1 MKKKA
6 KKFHL
11 NILAASV
18 SAISASLISG
28 PVLYAQDTASD
39 IEEISVTGSRI
50 RVTDGMAT
58 PTPVTAITTNE
69 LTNFEP
75 GATVAEQLDALPQFF
90 GTQSAQRGGG
100 ALFGSAGGSFLDM
113 RSLGA
118 NRTLVLLDGSR
129 VVPADK
135 GGSVNVD
142 TFPTALIRT
151 VDVVTGGASAAYG
164 ADALGGVTNFVIDRE
179 FEGLKIQA
187 GTGRTE
193 WGDGERYNV
202 SIAGGRQFGD
212 NLNVIASVDMKFI
225 DQIDRNPEDLDAS
238 WYQRWGYVTCDQY
251 QKDRTGPRQCTYP
264 WVSSSQHSP
273 YGLIRGGQV
282 GSKSDLYYMRFTPDG
297 SDITPFVLGDHYT
310 LGGAGSTRSMAGGP
324 EGQIHN
330 RAFGGGP
337 NGQEVVGRNFFT
349 GIQYQFSDNF
359 TGFAQVMAGR
369 SESND
374 NPDGRSGYSMQ
385 DLWYATVYRD
395 NAYLPDSVAEI
406 MDREGI
412 TQIQVHK
419 LGSFLNTPEIGYNE
433 RDHNVLTNYS
443 WSAGFNAVLPNG
455 WDLRASWQS
464 GESQKLSQ
472 VYNKI
477 RVDRMFLG
485 ADAVRDPDT
494 GAIVCRVQLYNPTP
508 AQLAASPAI
517 KGYVNS
523 RSSPEAIA
531 GGTGSPLA
539 SPIGLDNT
547 VRDCVPYNVMGN
559 GNISQEALDY
569 MGTLKKGVGNI
580 DQDFAEVL
588 VQGEIFEGWGYG
600 AVSFAA
606 GLTYRDQVMT
616 DNAQPEEVDALGPP
630 LNDPALGIQGIPPG
644 YTGGSANLH
653 QFSTVPNIAGQY
665 DVWEWFAEVQAPF
678 WESASGQQRLGG
690 SAAFRRSDYSRTG
703 EIDSWKLGLEFELNE
718 ELRFRA
724 TKSRDV
730 REPTFRERFDAQG
743 GGGAVNDPQFG
754 NAQVQITSVAGGNP
768 DLRPEIGDTV
778 VAGLVYEPN
787 WLDGFQMSADWYE
800 IKIGDAVGQL
810 GLQTIVDLC
819 AAGVTEQCG
828 NITRDPVTNNIGRV
842 FNYFQNVAQARVEG
856 VDLEVAYRTEPNF
869 FDSEFE
875 NFSVRALAG
884 YIIERVNVSSNGNE
898 DNFEGSL
905 GNPDLTANITATYS
919 VGPWSVQ
926 LQGRYYADVLRTR
939 NWVEGVDV
947 DDNTVPSSTWW
958 NGRIGYQGETAGG
971 HTWDLGLNVQNLFD
985 RNPPIIPSFSSRG
998 GSQTVS
1004 NDYDVFGR
1012 RYALNVNYNF

>member
-1 MKKKA
+1 
-6 KKFHL
+6 
-11 NILAASV
+11 
-18 SAISASLISG
+18 
-28 PVLYAQDTASD
+28 
-39 IEEISVTGSRI
+39 
-50 RVTDGMAT
+50 
-58 PTPVTAITTNE
+58 
-69 LTNFEP
+69 
-75 GATVAEQLDALPQFF
+75 
-90 GTQSAQRGGG
+90 
-100 ALFGSAGGSFLDM
+100 
-113 RSLGA
+113 
-118 NRTLVLLDGSR
+118 
-129 VVPADK
+129 
-135 GGSVNVD
+135 
-142 TFPTALIRT
+142 
-151 VDVVTGGASAAYG
+151 
-164 ADALGGVTNFVIDRE
+164 
-179 FEGLKIQA
+179 
-187 GTGRTE
+187 
-193 WGDGERYNV
+193 
-202 SIAGGRQFGD
+202 
-212 NLNVIASVDMKFI
+212 
-225 DQIDRNPEDLDAS
+225 
-238 WYQRWGYVTCDQY
+238 
-251 QKDRTGPRQCTYP
+251 
-264 WVSSSQHSP
+264 
-273 YGLIRGGQV
+273 
-282 GSKSDLYYMRFTPDG
+282 
-297 SDITPFVLGDHYT
+297 
-310 LGGAGSTRSMAGGP
+310 
-324 EGQIHN
+324 
-330 RAFGGGP
+330 
-337 NGQEVVGRNFFT
+337 
-349 GIQYQFSDNF
+349 
-359 TGFAQVMAGR
+359 
-369 SESND
+369 
-374 NPDGRSGYSMQ
+374 
-385 DLWYATVYRD
+385 
-395 NAYLPDSVAEI
+395 
-406 MDREGI
+406 
-412 TQIQVHK
+412 
-419 LGSFLNTPEIGYNE
+419 
-433 RDHNVLTNYS
+433 
-443 WSAGFNAVLPNG
+443 
-455 WDLRASWQS
+455 
-464 GESQKLSQ
+464 
-472 VYNKI
+472 
-477 RVDRMFLG
+477 
-485 ADAVRDPDT
+485 
-494 GAIVCRVQLYNPTP
+494 
-508 AQLAASPAI
+508 
-517 KGYVNS
+517 
-523 RSSPEAIA
+523 
-531 GGTGSPLA
+531 
-539 SPIGLDNT
+539 
-547 VRDCVPYNVMGN
+547 
-559 GNISQEALDY
+559 
-569 MGTLKKGVGNI
+569 
-580 DQDFAEVL
+580 
-588 VQGEIFEGWGYG
+588 
-600 AVSFAA
+600 
-606 GLTYRDQVMT
+606 
-616 DNAQPEEVDALGPP
+616 
-630 LNDPALGIQGIPPG
+630 
-644 YTGGSANLH
+644 
-653 QFSTVPNIAGQY
+653 
-665 DVWEWFAEVQAPF
+665 VWEWFAEVQAPF

-939 NWVEGVDV
+939 NWVEGRDV